1 MAPTSSAHARAIQ
14 RKWNE
19 LQAELIE
26 LNKLVKRAEREFE
39 DGWDNTPFESPDE
52 KFQNQVVATNYNSNF
67 IEKIESTMGKVTN
80 TLDSIKDNNESLKN
94 IAKKN
99 WRKSLVEAKNDKD
112 NDLLNTDEEVD
123 KIMEEDQYHYR
134 DFVY

>member
-39 DGWDNTPFESPDE
+39 DGWDNTPWESPDE

-67 IEKIESTMGKVTN
+67 IEKIESTMGKV
-80 TLDSIKDNNESLKN
+80 
-94 IAKKN
+94 
-99 WRKSLVEAKNDKD
+99 
-112 NDLLNTDEEVD
+112 
-123 KIMEEDQYHYR
+123 
-134 DFVY
+134 